1 MSDVNTRP
9 IVIGAGHN
17 GLVAAAYLA
26 RAGLRPIVLEQRDEV
41 GGCAVTHELTP
52 GFRVPALA
60 HACAVRAEVADELQL
75 AQQGLHV
82 ITPDVALAAPTLDRR
97 ALVLFRDPAATVEAL
112 RAWSSRDAERWP
124 ALVAATRDVAAVLT
138 AVMGQPPPSID
149 QPTPGDLW
157 RLLTLGRRVRALG
170 RERVYQLLRWA
181 PMAVADFAAEWCE
194 TDVLQAAICARGLF
208 GAAAGPRSAGTT
220 AGWMLQAAMESE
232 PAGAPTFP
240 VGGPAS
246 LAAALAVAATGAG
259 AEIRRNVEVTAI
271 TVADEGVTGVVL
283 ADGAELPA
291 SLVVSGADPK
301 RTLLQMVDPVRLP
314 PSFRQQMTNVRAHGM
329 TAKVNLALDELP
341 VFPALSGLPMPARDA
356 LAGRLHIGP
365 TVDDL
370 ERAFDCA
377 KYGRISDRPWLEV
390 TFPTLT
396 DPALAPAGKHVASV
410 YAQWAPRHLR
420 EGDWD
425 ALRDTLGDLVVR
437 TLAEHAPD
445 LPSKISAG
453 EVLTP
458 LDLETRYGLT
468 GGHIFHGEHTL
479 DQLYAMRP
487 VLGWAQYRT
496 PIAGLYLCGA
506 GTHPGG
512 GLTGGPGRLA
522 AHAILHDLKR
532 Q

>member
-1 MSDVNTRP
+1 MANARP
-9 IVIGAGHN
+9 IIIGAGHN

-26 RAGLRPIVLEQRDEV
+26 RAGLRPIVLERRDEV
-41 GGCAVTHELTP
+41 GGCAVTHELAP
-52 GFRVPALA
+52 GFHVPALS
-60 HACAVRAEVADELQL
+60 HACAIRADVADELHL
-75 AQQGLHV
+75 VEQGLHLV
-82 ITPDVALAAPTLDRR
+82 TPEVALAAPTSDKR
-97 ALVLFRDPAATVEAL
+97 ALVLFRDVAATVDAL
-112 RAWSSRDAERWP
+112 RAWSQRDAERWP
-124 ALVAATRDVAAVLT
+124 ALVAATRDVASVLN
-138 AVMGQPPPSID
+138 AVMAHPPPSID
-149 QPTPGDLW
+149 EPGPSDLW
-157 RLLTLGRRVRALG
+157 RLLKLGRRVRGLG
-170 RERVYQLLRWA
+170 RERVYQLLRWV

-194 TDVLQAAICARGLF
+194 TDVLRAAICARGLF

-220 AGWMLQAAMESE
+220 AGWMLQAGLESE
-232 PAGAPTFP
+232 PAGAPILP

-246 LAAALAVAATGAG
+246 LAAALAVAASGAG
-259 AEIRRNVEVTAI
+259 AEIRRNADVTAI
-271 TVADEGVTGVVL
+271 TVSDAGVSGVVL

-301 RTLLQMVDPVRLP
+301 RTFLQMIDPVRLP
-314 PSFRQQMTNVRAHGM
+314 PSFRQQIAHIRARGM
-329 TAKVNLALDELP
+329 TAKVNLALEDLP
-341 VFPALSGLPMPARDA
+341 AFPALARLPVPARDA

-365 TVDDL
+365 AVDDL

-390 TFPTLT
+390 TFPSLT
-396 DPALAPAGKHVASV
+396 DPEMAPAGKHVASIYV
-410 YAQWAPRHLR
+410 QWTPRHLR
-420 EGDWD
+420 EGDWHIE
-425 ALRDTLGDLVVR
+425 RGRLGDLVVR

-445 LPSKISAG
+445 LPSKIAVG

-479 DQLYAMRP
+479 DQLYTMRP

-496 PIAGLYLCGA
+496 PIPGLYLCSA

-522 AHAILHDLKR
+522 AHAILQDLKGG
-532 Q
+532 